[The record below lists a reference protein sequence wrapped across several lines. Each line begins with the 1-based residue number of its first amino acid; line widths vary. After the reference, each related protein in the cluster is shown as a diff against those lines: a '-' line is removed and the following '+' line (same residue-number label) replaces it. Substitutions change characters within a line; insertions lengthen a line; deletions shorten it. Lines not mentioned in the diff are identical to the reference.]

1 MSYETE
7 LEEIRDLI
15 DITDEILIET
25 IISRIGLSK
34 EIGRI
39 KKNYNTQEM
48 CPKRKEEIF
57 EKVKTRSKLSKVDPE
72 IGHAVFDFLI
82 NYSVEIQNKVIH
94 GFIK

>member
-34 EIGRI
+34 EVGRI
-39 KKNYNTQEM
+39 KKKYKTDEM
-48 CPKRKEEIF
+48 CPKRKNEIF
-57 EKVKTRSKLSKVDPE
+57 EKVKIRSELSKVDPE

-94 GFIK
+94 GFVK